1 MRNPDNLW
9 RLLILDL
16 DERDNIAENSK
27 TEPPSQVAYIIHNC
41 FCFGILTV
49 SKKIKALIFL
59 EGRVQLKTQS

>member
-27 TEPPSQVAYIIHNC
+27 TEPPSQVAYIIHC
-41 FCFGILTV
+41 LV
-49 SKKIKALIFL
+49 SMCSSMFLLLYDKITN
-59 EGRVQLKTQS
+59 VQLQNLILI

>member
-27 TEPPSQVAYIIHNC
+27 TEPPSQVAYN
-41 FCFGILTV
+41 GNL
-49 SKKIKALIFL
+49 
-59 EGRVQLKTQS
+59 

>member
-27 TEPPSQVAYIIHNC
+27 KTRATLPGSLQTGVIS
-41 FCFGILTV
+41 GML
-49 SKKIKALIFL
+49 KFL
-59 EGRVQLKTQS
+59 AS